1 MKTNKTW
8 RLPPPEKLSSGLQW
22 FPVVRVG
29 RVVPFGYEQDPNDE
43 DILLPLTEELET
55 LELAKKHL
63 KQYSYR
69 DMVKRT
75 NWQINL
81 SRRVN
86 EKSKT

>member
-55 LELAKKHL
+55 LELA
-63 KQYSYR
+63 
-69 DMVKRT
+69 
-75 NWQINL
+75 NL
-81 SRRVN
+81 RIEGVFGK
-86 EKSKT
+86 ELEQQKSLSNFFPK

>member
-69 DMVKRT
+69 DVAI
-75 NWQINL
+75 W
-81 SRRVN
+81 
-86 EKSKT
+86 